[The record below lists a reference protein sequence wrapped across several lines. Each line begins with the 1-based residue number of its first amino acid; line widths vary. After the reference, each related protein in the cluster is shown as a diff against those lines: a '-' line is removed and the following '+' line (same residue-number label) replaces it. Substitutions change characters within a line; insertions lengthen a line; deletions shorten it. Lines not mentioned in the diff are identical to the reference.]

1 MTAPLTSAD
10 CDLRDFAFMPLD
22 VVRLRDSD
30 LAATES
36 PEACW
41 AAVLLWAASWHQ
53 VPSASLPDDDRVLA
67 NLSGYGRVVKEWQKV
82 RDGALRGWIKCS
94 DGRLYHPVVAEKA
107 REAWTGK
114 LQQRHRTECA
124 RIRKFNERHGTTHAC
139 PTFEDWI
146 AAGCPTGQTANVT
159 RDTPPMS
166 QGQPPDVTR
175 DMAGMSQGQ
184 GCEMQSKGKGQGQ
197 GQGQGQGETR
207 GEGATQAPPPTPA
220 PSRKREQVTLSA
232 YLAVCKA
239 SGKKPVPD
247 DHHVRRWCADAGIG
261 AEMQQVAW
269 VLFRDRYTKDEKAKN
284 KRYKDWPGHFENAVK
299 GNWFKLWYMGNDGQ
313 PVWSSDGMTH
323 KAALDNRMAQREASH
338 GVA

>member
-146 AAGCPTGQTANVT
+146 AAGCPIGQTTNVT
-159 RDTPPMS
+159 RDMPPMS

-175 DMAGMSQGQ
+175 DIPGLSQGQ
-184 GCEMQSKGKGQGQ
+184 GCEMQSKGKGQGK
-197 GQGQGQGETR
+197 GQGQGETK

-232 YLAVCKA
+232 YLTVCKA

-247 DHHVRRWCADAGIG
+247 DHAIRGWAHDAGITD
-261 AEMQQVAW
+261 EMLQVAW
-269 VLFRDRYTKDEKAKN
+269 VVFRERYTTDEKAKG
-284 KRYKDWPGHFENAVK
+284 KRYKDWPGVFANAVK
-299 GNWFKLWYMGNDGQ
+299 DRWQKLWFIADDGSVQ
-313 PVWSSDGMTH
+313 WTSTGLQRKQV
-323 KAALDNRMAQREASH
+323 LDAHLNRNQEAQHA
-338 GVA
+338 GA